1 MIFLLKTRILQTIC
15 KLKYADIIWI
25 MKHLSDWILIWYRE
39 ETCNCCVTTDL
50 FILLSCN
57 TLPAWVAAVL
67 IRKSPKLSSKK
78 MCAKMTN
85 QLFYFN
91 TRYIILHIYGPPP
104 KNALRFCPI
113 DEQVSSCFYLCLLI
127 I

>member
-91 TRYIILHIYGPPP
+91 TRASKKLYNFTHIWTPSQ
-104 KNALRFCPI
+104 KCTSFLSHR
-113 DEQVSSCFYLCLLI
+113 
-127 I
+127 